1 MADKLTESITV
12 KVSPEL
18 LRVVRLRA
26 EQRGFV
32 SAGEYMRSLLDSDLA
47 AARADYHALAA
58 IFSNGGTA
66 VQGNRE
72 ILGNLG
78 GGHD

>member
-1 MADKLTESITV
+1 MGDKLTESITV
-12 KVSPEL
+12 KVTPEL

-32 SAGEYMRSLLDSDLA
+32 SAGEYMRSLLDGDLA

-58 IFSNGGTA
+58 IFSSAGPFAQVNK
-66 VQGNRE
+66 
-72 ILGNLG
+72 
-78 GGHD
+78 GHHANPA

>member
-1 MADKLTESITV
+1 MGDKLTESITV
-12 KVSPEL
+12 KVTPEL

-32 SAGEYMRSLLDSDLA
+32 SAGEYMRSLLDGDLA

-58 IFSNGGTA
+58 IFGNAALSD
-66 VQGNRE
+66 QGN
-72 ILGNLG
+72 LGSLG

>member
-1 MADKLTESITV
+1 MADKLTESITA

-58 IFSNGGTA
+58 IFSQGGA
-66 VQGNRE
+66 PVQGNP
-72 ILGNLG
+72 GNLG
-78 GGHD
+78 GDA

>member
-1 MADKLTESITV
+1 MGDKLTESITV
-12 KVSPEL
+12 KVTPEL

-32 SAGEYMRSLLDSDLA
+32 SAGEYMRSLLDGDLA

-58 IFSNGGTA
+58 IFSKGGVA
-66 VQGNRE
+66 VQGNP
-72 ILGNLG
+72 GNLG
-78 GGHD
+78 GDA

>member
-12 KVSPEL
+12 KVTPEL

-32 SAGEYMRSLLDSDLA
+32 SAGEYMRSLLDGDLA

-58 IFSNGGTA
+58 IFSSAAPFAQVN
-66 VQGNRE
+66 QGNHA
-72 ILGNLG
+72 NPA
-78 GGHD
+78 